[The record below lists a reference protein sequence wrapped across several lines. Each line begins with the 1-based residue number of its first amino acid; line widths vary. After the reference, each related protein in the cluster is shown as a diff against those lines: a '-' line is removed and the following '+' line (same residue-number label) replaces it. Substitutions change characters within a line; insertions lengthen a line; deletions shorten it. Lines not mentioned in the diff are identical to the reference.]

1 MSSITFWVNRFAKE
15 LDSYTEHQKVHVD
28 RIKSMNNIVVYYY
41 YDESLKKCI
50 DFCNFNIA
58 ERIRKA
64 IEGEMPLLIT
74 TFTLPHEME
83 LYIGEVVSFFL
94 RELNLGYMIQ
104 YVLYCVSELTSNAK
118 KANTNANITTITGAN
133 A

>member
-1 MSSITFWVNRFAKE
+1 MSENKVAKINE
-15 LDSYTEHQKVHVD
+15 NK
-28 RIKSMNNIVVYYY
+28 
-41 YDESLKKCI
+41 
-50 DFCNFNIA
+50 
-58 ERIRKA
+58 IRKA

-104 YVLYCVSELTSNAK
+104 YILYCVRELTSNAK
-118 KANTNANITTITGAN
+118 KANTKRVYFKEKNLFSDFAPS
-133 A
+133 